1 MKMKKFLS
9 LVILT
14 AYLTL
19 LCIPCFA
26 EANLK
31 NVSLIDIEDGI
42 FTSDEINNIRT
53 LAQNAAAENGASIG
67 IIFTN
72 SSLSKNQL
80 MARADRL
87 YDDNCDPESDAIIL
101 AVDISSRKYYIRQI
115 GKMNHLYSSSMDAI
129 EEAALEGLRKSDW
142 YIAATGFIGSIA
154 EYAEYHEPDPS
165 YSEDG
170 TELSMLTKEV
180 IVICVGIAI
189 GLIVTGIMSA
199 CMNNAKPG
207 HNATSYAKKDSFNLD
222 ERTDVYL
229 YSTVTKTK
237 IETES
242 SSSRGGSYGGGSS
255 RGGRGGSF

>member
-14 AYLTL
+14 ACLTL

-53 LAQNAAAENGASIG
+53 LAQNAAAENGAS

-129 EEAALEGLRKSDW
+129 EEAALAGLRKSDW

>member
-14 AYLTL
+14 ACLTL

-101 AVDISSRKYYIRQI
+101 AVDISSREHYIRQI

-180 IVICVGIAI
+180 IVIFVGIAI

-199 CMNNAKPG
+199 CMNTAKPG